1 MSKELE
7 AELGKLTYERAKL
20 EAAYKAN
27 MARAQEIINLLQQDE
42 EIKAEKPKTDK

>member
-1 MSKELE
+1 MSKELKT
-7 AELGKLTYERAKL
+7 ELGELTYERAKL

-42 EIKAEKPKTDK
+42 GKKVEEPKKDK